1 MYNNYILFLVI
12 LFLSTILASFAY
24 EHSELELFRR
34 RRRRRKFKMKKI
46 GKSIKKFAT
55 SPAGIATFSILG
67 GVACGV
73 ATMGAATA
81 ACAGLIAGGL
91 SDAKI
96 QEINKNRKAQYERRL
111 KNEAKRRCR
120 VLTGRETPFQNGMN
134 PFSGKESVFLPCQQ
148 FKDRQCEDNMNINPE
163 CKTLQDQCRLAR
175 SCIYHD
181 SHLMEQGK
189 YQQVETSRI

>member
-24 EHSELELFRR
+24 EYAELESFRR
-34 RRRRRKFKMKKI
+34 RLRRPKVKKI

-73 ATMGAATA
+73 ATMGAAAA

-148 FKDRQCEDNMNINPE
+148 FKERQCEDNMNINPE